1 MRRPLLIIP
10 ALGACLLLAGYSAG
24 VQTHVAAGAAPAG
37 LAQALASETHR
48 RLSAEFQQQSVAFDL
63 AGTRVWAKEGDMM
76 RVRAEGT
83 ADFGA
88 DGQAATSIEAVYD
101 RGTGQWVTLDYQLL

>member
-1 MRRPLLIIP
+1 
-10 ALGACLLLAGYSAG
+10 
-24 VQTHVAAGAAPAG
+24 
-37 LAQALASETHR
+37 
-48 RLSAEFQQQSVAFDL
+48 
-63 AGTRVWAKEGDMM
+63 MM